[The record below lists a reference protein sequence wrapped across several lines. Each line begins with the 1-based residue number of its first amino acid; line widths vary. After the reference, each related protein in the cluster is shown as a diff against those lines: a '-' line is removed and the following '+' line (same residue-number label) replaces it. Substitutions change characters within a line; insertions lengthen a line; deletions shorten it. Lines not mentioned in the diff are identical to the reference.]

1 MIITRTLGRTKQNP
15 KKKAPHILKMRD
27 AKKKKKK
34 PCVMDKQQ
42 AAPKEK
48 ANHPPHSFKMNILYS
63 IIHLNF

>member
-15 KKKAPHILKMRD
+15 KKKVPHILKMRD
-27 AKKKKKK
+27 AKKTKN

-48 ANHPPHSFKMNILYS
+48 ANVTHHIVLK
-63 IIHLNF
+63 